1 MNKITLLG
9 GMVLC
14 ILTLGCGGP
23 GYSLRDSDGHSTKK
37 ISPRGKTQLSCI
49 KTESTGKCMRLKG
62 YYSLKDQTPSGVK
75 VDEWGCPLDSD
86 GDGVPDHLDKCP
98 GTPQG
103 VKVDNRGCPLD
114 SDSDGVPDYL
124 DNCPGTPDVVE
135 VDCKG
140 CPLDSDGDGVI
151 DSFDKCPETPQ
162 GALVDENGC
171 WTIGATL
178 FDFDKDNI
186 KAEYNSVLDQ
196 VATVFERNP
205 SLRAEIQ
212 GHTDNFGTRA
222 YNQKLSDRRAE
233 AVVNYLVQESGIDRS
248 RLYPV
253 GYGFDRPRASNESA
267 EGRALN
273 RRVEIRNPA
282 DSVKRD

>member
-14 ILTLGCGGP
+14 ILTLGCAP
-23 GYSLRDSDGHSTKK
+23 NYSLMDSDGHSTKK
-37 ISPRGKTQLSCI
+37 ISPRERAQLSCL
-49 KTESTGKCMRLKG
+49 KEESTGKCMRFKG

-103 VKVDNRGCPLD
+103 
-114 SDSDGVPDYL
+114 
-124 DNCPGTPDVVE
+124 
-135 VDCKG
+135 
-140 CPLDSDGDGVI
+140 
-151 DSFDKCPETPQ
+151 
-162 GALVDENGC
+162 ALVDEDGC
-171 WTIGATL
+171 WTIGDTL

-186 KAEYNSVLDQ
+186 KAEYDSVLNQ
-196 VATVFERNP
+196 VVTVFERNP
-205 SLRAEIQ
+205 SLKAEIQ

-222 YNQKLSDRRAE
+222 YNQKLSNRRAQT
-233 AVVNYLVQESGIDRS
+233 VVNYLVRGGVGRE

-253 GYGFDRPRASNESA
+253 GYDFSRPRASNET
-267 EGRALN
+267 EDGRALN
-273 RRVEIRNPA
+273 RRVEILP
-282 DSVKRD
+282 VP